1 MAECKATLKTKEVLH
16 GVVRLEAT
24 AIQPGYA
31 AAKAAVKELM
41 DADTPDPAAL
51 KEAIGNL
58 SKLSGMMARVEN
70 VLHNVGDD
78 TGTRNTAG
86 GVITAIR
93 KATGRD
99 MVEEAKAALEL
110 VNRHGGI
117 AAVREH
123 FGEPEP
129 EPEEG

>member
-1 MAECKATLKTKEVLH
+1 MATCKATEKTKGVLL
-16 GVVRLEAT
+16 GVVALEAT
-24 AIQPGYA
+24 SIQPGYD

-41 DADTPDPAAL
+41 DTDTPDPTAL

-70 VLHNVGDD
+70 VLHNDGDD

-99 MVEEAKAALEL
+99 MVAEAAAALEL

-123 FGEPEP
+123 FGD
-129 EPEEG
+129 EG